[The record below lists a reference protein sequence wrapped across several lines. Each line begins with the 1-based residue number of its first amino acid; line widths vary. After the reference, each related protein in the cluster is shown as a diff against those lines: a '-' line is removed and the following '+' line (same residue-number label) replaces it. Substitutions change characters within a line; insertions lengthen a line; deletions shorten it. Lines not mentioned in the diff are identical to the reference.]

1 MNHSSEVGYWIVF
14 LLLVFSSFSW
24 LLSFLHSLRLVL
36 LSSPLLSSSLFFAPF
51 GPFFLLFSLSFL
63 FYFSI
68 LFSHLLQL
76 LTKTLKGNSYHSF
89 KIIFFHPLII
99 SFWCFILS
107 FSSISSCTPPYKGS
121 LDLLHWKRKFIIRSE

>member
-36 LSSPLLSSSLFFAPF
+36 LSSPLLVSLFRSFRAIFLVILVIFFILLRYFIFSFAPF
-51 GPFFLLFSLSFL
+51 
-63 FYFSI
+63 
-68 LFSHLLQL
+68 

-89 KIIFFHPLII
+89 KILFFHPLII

-107 FSSISSCTPPYKGS
+107 FSSISSCTSPYKGS